1 MKLLPLS
8 DLRDRLAP
16 GQPLPWNVRDAAGRL
31 LLGQGHP
38 VGSDEM
44 LAALLERGVFVDAEE
59 AAAALA
65 LTGAA
70 ARPAEAPPAP
80 PATPFE
86 RWDRLCANLGPLLMN
101 PREKLFLQRL
111 REASAHVHRLSE
123 ANSDLLLFL
132 ILRQDHGRFETY
144 GVTHSLHVACVCSL
158 LAQRLGWDQAD
169 QERVIGAALT
179 MNLAMLELQGTLAR
193 QAGPPTRRQRELIQE
208 HPQQAAR
215 LLRAAGLDDEPWLV
229 AVEDHHERTGGGG
242 YPRNRA
248 EPGTMSQL
256 LRLTDQF
263 TAKHS
268 ARATRPALPAQVAAR
283 QLFIENPGDP
293 LASLLIK
300 EFGIYPPGS
309 LVRLVSGE
317 LGIVVRRGRS
327 ANAPIVATLT
337 TPQGRA
343 LGAPALRDTARS
355 NFAVASSVPEPAS
368 RVRLAAQTFFP
379 EAMAPEAAAV

>member
-16 GQPLPWNVRDAAGRL
+16 GQPLPWGVRDAAGRL
-31 LLGQGHP
+31 LLGKGHP
-38 VGSDEM
+38 VETEEV
-44 LAALLERGVFVDAEE
+44 LAALLDRGVFVDAEE
-59 AAAALA
+59 AAAER
-65 LTGAA
+65 AA
-70 ARPAEAPPAP
+70 APSAEAPSPVPPAAE

-86 RWDRLCANLGPLLMN
+86 RWDRLCANLGPLLMK
-101 PREKLFLQRL
+101 PTEKLFLQRL
-111 REASAHVHRLSE
+111 REASSHVHALSE

-144 GVTHSLHVACVCSL
+144 GVTHALHVACVCSL
-158 LAQRLGWDQAD
+158 LAQRLGWDRAD

-179 MNLAMLELQGTLAR
+179 MNLAMIELQGTLAR
-193 QAGPPTRRQRELIQE
+193 QAGPPTRRQRELIHD
-208 HPQQAAR
+208 HPQQAVR
-215 LLRAAGLDDEPWLV
+215 LLRAAGLDDEPWLM
-229 AVEDHHERTGGGG
+229 AVEDHHERVGGGG

-283 QLFIENPGDP
+283 QLFIENPGNP
-293 LASLLIK
+293 LAALLIK
-300 EFGIYPPGS
+300 EFGIYPPGC

-327 ANAPIVATLT
+327 ANSPMVATLT

-343 LGAPALRDTARS
+343 LATPALRDTARS
-355 NFAVASSVPEPAS
+355 NFAVASSVPEPAT

-379 EAMAPEAAAV
+379 EAMAM

>member
-16 GQPLPWNVRDAAGRL
+16 GHPLPWGVRDAAGRL
-31 LLGQGHP
+31 LLGKGHP
-38 VGSDEM
+38 VGDEDM
-44 LAALLERGVFVDAEE
+44 LAALLERGVFVDAGE
-59 AAAALA
+59 AAAERAA
-65 LTGAA
+65 SAVATG
-70 ARPAEAPPAP
+70 PAGDAAPPLP
-80 PATPFE
+80 EPATPFE

-101 PREKLFLQRL
+101 PKEKLFLQRL
-111 REASAHVHRLSE
+111 REASSHVHLLSE
-123 ANSDLLLFL
+123 TNSDLLLFL
-132 ILRQDHGRFETY
+132 ILRQDHGRFESY

-179 MNLAMLELQGTLAR
+179 MNLAMLDLQGTLAR
-193 QAGPPTRRQRELIQE
+193 QAGPPTRRQRELIHE
-208 HPQQAAR
+208 HPQQAVR
-215 LLRAAGLDDEPWLV
+215 LLRAAGLDDEPWLM
-229 AVEDHHERTGGGG
+229 AVEDHHERAGGGG

-293 LASLLIK
+293 LAALLIK

-327 ANAPIVATLT
+327 ANAPVVATLT

-343 LGAPALRDTARS
+343 LGAPALRDTSRAQ
-355 NFAVASSVPEPAS
+355 FAIASSVPEPAS

-379 EAMAPEAAAV
+379 EAMAL

>member
-16 GQPLPWNVRDAAGRL
+16 GQPLPWGVRDAAGRL
-31 LLGQGHP
+31 LLGKGHP
-38 VGSDEM
+38 VDTEEV
-44 LAALLERGVFVDAEE
+44 LAALLDRGVFVDAEE
-59 AAAALA
+59 AAAER
-65 LTGAA
+65 AA
-70 ARPAEAPPAP
+70 APSAHAPTAGPPAAE

-86 RWDRLCANLGPLLMN
+86 RWDRLCANLGPLLMK
-101 PREKLFLQRL
+101 PTEKLFLQRL
-111 REASAHVHRLSE
+111 REASSHVHALSE

-144 GVTHSLHVACVCSL
+144 GVTHALHVACVCSL
-158 LAQRLGWDQAD
+158 LAQRLAWDRAD

-179 MNLAMLELQGTLAR
+179 MNLAMIELQGTLAR
-193 QAGPPTRRQRELIQE
+193 QAGPPTRRQRELIHE
-208 HPQQAAR
+208 HPQQAVR

-229 AVEDHHERTGGGG
+229 AVEDHHERVGGGG

-283 QLFIENPGDP
+283 QLFIENPGNP
-293 LASLLIK
+293 LAALLIK
-300 EFGIYPPGS
+300 EFGIYPPGC

-327 ANAPIVATLT
+327 ANSPIVATLT

-343 LGAPALRDTARS
+343 LATPELRDTARS
-355 NFAVASSVPEPAS
+355 NFAVASSVPEPAT

-379 EAMAPEAAAV
+379 EAMAM

>member
-8 DLRDRLAP
+8 DLSDRLAP
-16 GQPLPWNVRDAAGRL
+16 GHPLPWGVRDTAGRL
-31 LLGQGHP
+31 LLGKGHP
-38 VGSDEM
+38 IGDEEM

-59 AAAALA
+59 AAAEQVAS
-65 LTGAA
+65 GAA
-70 ARPAEAPPAP
+70 ALPAQEALAALPE

-101 PREKLFLQRL
+101 PKEKRFLQRL
-111 REASAHVHRLSE
+111 REASSHVHLLSE
-123 ANSDLLLFL
+123 TNSDLLLFL
-132 ILRQDHGRFETY
+132 ILRQDHGRFESY
-144 GVTHSLHVACVCSL
+144 GVTHALHVACVCSL

-193 QAGPPTRRQRELIQE
+193 QAGPPTRRQRELIHE
-208 HPQQAAR
+208 HPQQAVR

-229 AVEDHHERTGGGG
+229 AVEDHHERAGGGG

-293 LASLLIK
+293 LAALLIK

-317 LGIVVRRGRS
+317 LAIVVRRGRS

-343 LGAPALRDTARS
+343 LGAPALRDTSRS
-355 NFAVASSVPEPAS
+355 QFAIASSVPEPAS
-368 RVRLAAQTFFP
+368 RVRLAAQAFFP
-379 EAMAPEAAAV
+379 EAMAL

>member
-8 DLRDRLAP
+8 VLRDRLAP
-16 GQPLPWNVRDAAGRL
+16 GQPLPWGVRDAAGRL
-31 LLGQGHP
+31 LLGKGHP
-38 VGSDEM
+38 VETEEV
-44 LAALLERGVFVDAEE
+44 LAALLDRGVFVDAEE
-59 AAAALA
+59 AAAER
-65 LTGAA
+65 AA
-70 ARPAEAPPAP
+70 APSAEAPSPVPPAAE

-86 RWDRLCANLGPLLMN
+86 RWDRLCANLGPLLMK
-101 PREKLFLQRL
+101 PTEKLFLQRL
-111 REASAHVHRLSE
+111 REASSHVHALSE

-144 GVTHSLHVACVCSL
+144 GVTHALHVACVCSL
-158 LAQRLGWDQAD
+158 LAQRLGWDHAD

-179 MNLAMLELQGTLAR
+179 MNLAMIELQGTLAR
-193 QAGPPTRRQRELIQE
+193 QAGPPTRRQRELIHE
-208 HPQQAAR
+208 HPQQAVR

-229 AVEDHHERTGGGG
+229 AVEDHHERVGGGG

-283 QLFIENPGDP
+283 QLFIENPGNP
-293 LASLLIK
+293 LAALLIK
-300 EFGIYPPGS
+300 EFGIYPPGC

-327 ANAPIVATLT
+327 ANSPIVATLT

-343 LGAPALRDTARS
+343 LATPALRDTARS
-355 NFAVASSVPEPAS
+355 NFTVASSVPEPAT

-379 EAMAPEAAAV
+379 EAMAM

>member
-16 GQPLPWNVRDAAGRL
+16 GQPLPWGVRDAAGRL
-31 LLGQGHP
+31 LLGKGHP
-38 VGSDEM
+38 VETEEV
-44 LAALLERGVFVDAEE
+44 LAALLDRGVFVDAEE
-59 AAAALA
+59 AAAER
-65 LTGAA
+65 AA
-70 ARPAEAPPAP
+70 APSAEAPSPVPPAAE

-86 RWDRLCANLGPLLMN
+86 RWDRLCANLGPLLMK
-101 PREKLFLQRL
+101 PTEKLFLQRL
-111 REASAHVHRLSE
+111 REASSHVHALSE

-144 GVTHSLHVACVCSL
+144 GVTHALHVACVCSL
-158 LAQRLGWDQAD
+158 LAQRLGWDRAD

-179 MNLAMLELQGTLAR
+179 MNLAMIELQGTLAR
-193 QAGPPTRRQRELIQE
+193 QAGPPTRRQRELIHE
-208 HPQQAAR
+208 HPQQAVR
-215 LLRAAGLDDEPWLV
+215 LLRAAGLDDEPWLM
-229 AVEDHHERTGGGG
+229 AVEDHHERVGGGG

-268 ARATRPALPAQVAAR
+268 ARATRPSLPAQVAAR
-283 QLFIENPGDP
+283 QLFIENPGNP
-293 LASLLIK
+293 LAALLIK
-300 EFGIYPPGS
+300 EFGIYPPGC

-327 ANAPIVATLT
+327 ANSPMVATLT

-343 LGAPALRDTARS
+343 LATPALRDTARS
-355 NFAVASSVPEPAS
+355 NFAVASSVPEPAT
-368 RVRLAAQTFFP
+368 RVRLAAQTFCP
-379 EAMAPEAAAV
+379 EAMAM

>member
-16 GQPLPWNVRDAAGRL
+16 GQPLPWGVRDAAGRL
-31 LLGQGHP
+31 LLGKGHP
-38 VGSDEM
+38 VETEEV
-44 LAALLERGVFVDAEE
+44 LAALLDRGVFVDAEE
-59 AAAALA
+59 AAAER
-65 LTGAA
+65 AA
-70 ARPAEAPPAP
+70 APSAEAPSPVPPAAE

-86 RWDRLCANLGPLLMN
+86 RWDRLCANLGPLLMK
-101 PREKLFLQRL
+101 PTEKLFLQRL
-111 REASAHVHRLSE
+111 REASSHVHALSE

-144 GVTHSLHVACVCSL
+144 GVTHALHVACVCSL
-158 LAQRLGWDQAD
+158 LAQRLGWDRAD

-179 MNLAMLELQGTLAR
+179 MNLAMIELQGTLAR
-193 QAGPPTRRQRELIQE
+193 QAGPPTRRQRELIHE
-208 HPQQAAR
+208 HPQQAVR
-215 LLRAAGLDDEPWLV
+215 LLRAAGLDDEPWLM
-229 AVEDHHERTGGGG
+229 AVEDHHERVGGGG

-268 ARATRPALPAQVAAR
+268 ARATRPSLPAQVAAR
-283 QLFIENPGDP
+283 QLFIENPGNP
-293 LASLLIK
+293 LAALLIK
-300 EFGIYPPGS
+300 EFGIYPPGC

-327 ANAPIVATLT
+327 ANSPMVATLT

-343 LGAPALRDTARS
+343 LATPALRDTARS
-355 NFAVASSVPEPAS
+355 NFAVASSVPEPAT

-379 EAMAPEAAAV
+379 EAMAM

>member
-16 GQPLPWNVRDAAGRL
+16 GQPLPWGVRDVAGRL
-31 LLGQGHP
+31 LLGRGHP
-38 VGSDEM
+38 VGSEDM
-44 LAALLERGVFVDAEE
+44 LAALLDRGVFVDAEE
-59 AAAALA
+59 AAADR
-65 LTGAA
+65 AA
-70 ARPAEAPPAP
+70 APRAEPAAETSSASE

-86 RWDRLCANLGPLLMN
+86 RWDRLCSNLGPLLLK
-101 PREKLFLQRL
+101 PTERLFLQRL
-111 REASAHVHRLSE
+111 REASSHVHALSE
-123 ANSDLLLFL
+123 GNSDLLLFM
-132 ILRQDHGRFETY
+132 ILRQDHGKFETY
-144 GVTHSLHVACVCSL
+144 GVTHALHVACVCSL
-158 LAQRLGWDQAD
+158 LAQRLGWDRAD

-179 MNLAMLELQGTLAR
+179 MNIAMIELQGTLAR
-193 QAGPPTRRQRELIQE
+193 QAGPPTRRQRELIHD
-208 HPQQAAR
+208 HPQQAVR

-229 AVEDHHERTGGGG
+229 AVEDHHERAGGGG

-293 LASLLIK
+293 LAALLIK
-300 EFGIYPPGS
+300 EFGIYPPGC
-309 LVRLVSGE
+309 LVRLASGE

-327 ANAPIVATLT
+327 ANSPIVATLT

-343 LGAPALRDTARS
+343 LGAPVLRDTARS
-355 NFAVASSVPEPAS
+355 TFAVASSVPEPAS

-379 EAMAPEAAAV
+379 EAMAL